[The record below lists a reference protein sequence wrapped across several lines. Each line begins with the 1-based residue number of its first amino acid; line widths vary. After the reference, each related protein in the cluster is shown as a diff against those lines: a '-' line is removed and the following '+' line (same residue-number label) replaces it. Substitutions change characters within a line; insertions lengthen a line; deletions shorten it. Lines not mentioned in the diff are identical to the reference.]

1 MTGKIDRTG
10 RVLAVLALALLLTA
24 APASA
29 AEKRPVFTV
38 IAVNAAITP
47 PVAQYV
53 LQSLAEATSA
63 GCAGLVVQLDTPGG
77 LDPSMRDIVK
87 AFLGA
92 SIPVIVYVSPS
103 GARAASAGMMIT
115 VAAHVAAMA
124 PGTNIGAAH
133 PVGIGIGGGMDKV
146 MQAKAEN
153 DAVAYIRGIAARYG
167 RNAAW
172 VEQAVRK
179 SASIP
184 AEEALKLGVV
194 DLLAPDLPRLL
205 ADLDGRRVILGDAE
219 RTLNTRGAVTVEK
232 KMGTRQGILTVLAD
246 PNIAY
251 ILLLIGLAGLYFE
264 FSHPGAILPGV
275 IGGIS
280 LILAFF
286 ALQTLPVNYAG
297 ILLILFGIVLFIAEV
312 KVMSHGILTV
322 GGIVSLVMG
331 SLILFDSPEPAL
343 RVSLQV
349 MIPTLIVISLFFVAV
364 IGLVVK
370 AQMRRKF
377 LGREG
382 MEGLEG
388 RTVSPVDTETGTVL
402 VKGEYWQAR
411 SDRPIDRDRSVRI
424 IRVDGMR
431 VHVEEAEPR
440 DEGGGG

>member
-1 MTGKIDRTG
+1 
-10 RVLAVLALALLLTA
+10 
-24 APASA
+24 
-29 AEKRPVFTV
+29 
-38 IAVNAAITP
+38 
-47 PVAQYV
+47 
-53 LQSLAEATSA
+53 
-63 GCAGLVVQLDTPGG
+63 
-77 LDPSMRDIVK
+77 
-87 AFLGA
+87 
-92 SIPVIVYVSPS
+92 
-103 GARAASAGMMIT
+103 
-115 VAAHVAAMA
+115 
-124 PGTNIGAAH
+124 
-133 PVGIGIGGGMDKV
+133 MDKV